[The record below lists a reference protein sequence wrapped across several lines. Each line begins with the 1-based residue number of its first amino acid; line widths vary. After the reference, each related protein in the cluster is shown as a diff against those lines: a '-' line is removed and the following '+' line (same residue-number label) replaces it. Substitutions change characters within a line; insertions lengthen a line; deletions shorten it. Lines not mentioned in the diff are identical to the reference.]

1 MVVGGSVEVRPQ
13 MMRSFGTAEPVL
25 GMLPVT
31 VDASTSKSVVAVLG
45 LGNGFAA
52 MLVLL

>member
-1 MVVGGSVEVRPQ
+1 MV
-13 MMRSFGTAEPVL
+13 SFAAAEP
-25 GMLPVT
+25 MLPVT
-31 VDASTSKSVVAVLG
+31 VDASTLKSIAAVLG